1 MAKSYAQVNGH
12 QVVDW
17 RKELQL
23 LIDGKESKVDL
34 SLVKEWKT
42 CYVGQQSEMIDR
54 SNDDRGIPDDELLN
68 TLGSEFSNK
77 VSDEQFE
84 EALVYCDMID
94 IRVAYLLKCAKNKLI
109 SEIQTK
115 ENQLKELKLSLKKF

>member
-23 LIDGKESKVDL
+23 LVDGKESKVDL
-34 SLVKEWKT
+34 TLVQEWKT

-54 SNDDRGIPDDELLN
+54 DDYDRGIPTDDILN
-68 TLGSEFSNK
+68 TLGTQFTDK
-77 VSDEQFE
+77 VSKEQFE

-94 IRVAYLLKCAKNKLI
+94 IRVAYLLKCAKNELI

-115 ENQLKELKLSLKKF
+115 ENELKELKLTLKKF

>member
-23 LIDGKESKVDL
+23 LIEGKESKVDL
-34 SLVKEWKT
+34 GLAQEWKT
-42 CYVGQQSEMIDR
+42 CYVGQQSEMIEREDI
-54 SNDDRGIPDDELLN
+54 GIPDDEILG
-68 TLGSEFSNK
+68 TLGSNFTDK
-77 VSDEQFE
+77 VVKEEFE

-94 IRVAYLLKCAKNKLI
+94 IRIAYLLKRAKNELI
-109 SEIQTK
+109 SKIQTK
-115 ENQLKELKLSLKKF
+115 ENELKELKLSLKKF